1 MPRRSPATKSPRK
14 KRAPIKVDRLGFTCF
29 RLVLTYD
36 PEPAYEVR
44 RVAEPRSRM
53 AVFAGPRKAQQT
65 RRAA

>member
-1 MPRRSPATKSPRK
+1 MRK
-14 KRAPIKVDRLGFTCF
+14 KRVPIKIDRLGFTCF

-44 RVAEPRSRM
+44 RLAEPRSRM
-53 AVFAGPRKAQQT
+53 AVFVTPPKVPKA